1 MLFYLHAIKKNLWL
15 KIILGTSVKV
25 FCEPDVKQI
34 IISRDGIKKDR
45 NVDITKSKEGKVV
58 VHNLEIR

>member
-1 MLFYLHAIKKNLWL
+1 M
-15 KIILGTSVKV
+15 KV